1 MSLFNTI
8 LAGIQDKIFKE
19 THSKESI
26 AHILEEVLHTHFTA
40 DQIKVKDSVLTVSAA
55 PTIKMAIKLKE
66 QILLQ
71 SLKSQDIIIS
81 SIR

>member
-19 THSKESI
+19 NVSKESI
-26 AHILEEVLHTHFTA
+26 AYVLEEILHTHFTT

-55 PTIKMAIKLKE
+55 PTVKMAIKLKE

-71 SLKSQDIIIS
+71 TLKSQDIFITA
-81 SIR
+81 IR

>member
-19 THSKESI
+19 NISKESI
-26 AHILEEVLHTHFTA
+26 VHVLEEVLHTGFTT
-40 DQIKVKDSVLTVSAA
+40 DQIKVKDSVLIISAA

-71 SLKSQDIIIS
+71 ALKSQDIFIT
-81 SIR
+81 SIQ